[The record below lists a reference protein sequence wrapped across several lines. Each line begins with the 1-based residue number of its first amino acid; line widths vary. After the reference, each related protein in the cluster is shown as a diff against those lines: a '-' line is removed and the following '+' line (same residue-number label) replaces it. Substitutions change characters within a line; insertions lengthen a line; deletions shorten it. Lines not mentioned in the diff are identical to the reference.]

1 MTRVPLQVLIAGGG
15 VAGVEAA
22 LRLHALAGDRVRM
35 ELLSPRA
42 ELVDRPLQVREPF
55 DGTFAPRL
63 PLAHLAA
70 RDIRVREDALES
82 VEAAHG
88 RVRTRSGAR
97 IGYDRL
103 LVATGAP
110 LTVAVPGALAFGG
123 PTGSGRFARVMR
135 RLRDAGS
142 GRLALVVPPGP
153 GWSLPLY
160 ELALLAAPRL
170 PGVEVLV
177 VTPEARPL
185 ATFGA
190 AAADAVAEL
199 LAAAGVRVHTEAVA
213 TAAVDGALELADGTR
228 EPADAVVAGP
238 AVTGPWLHGLPA
250 DMEGFVVVD
259 RHGAVP
265 GCPGVYAA
273 GDVTAG
279 PIKQGGLAAQQA
291 DAAATAIAAAAGV
304 PVPPAPEACV
314 LRAVLLTGGA
324 ANGVRPADAP
334 GGRGG
339 DAAPAGWP
347 PEGSPLYLRAELVQG
362 RPRHSVAS
370 REALWWPPV
379 KLAAH
384 HLASF
389 LVSGG
394 ESHEPLVDRAR

>member
-1 MTRVPLQVLIAGGG
+1 MTRRPLRVLIAGGG

-22 LRLHALAGDRVRM
+22 LRLHALAGDRVRI

-42 ELVDRPLQVREPF
+42 DLVDRPLQVREPF

-63 PLAHLAA
+63 PLARLDA

-82 VEAAHG
+82 VEAARG
-88 RVRTRSGAR
+88 RVLTRSCAR
-97 IGYDRL
+97 VGYDRL

-123 PTGSGRFARVMR
+123 PTGGGRFERVMR
-135 RLRDAGS
+135 RLRDAGA

-190 AAADAVAEL
+190 AAADAVADV
-199 LAAAGVRVHTEAVA
+199 LAAAGVRVRTGAVA
-213 TAAVDGALELADGTR
+213 TAAVDGALELSDGTR

-250 DMEGFVVVD
+250 DMDGFVVVD
-259 RHGAVP
+259 RPGAVP
-265 GCPGVYAA
+265 GCPGVDAA

-291 DAAATAIAAAAGV
+291 DAAATAIAAAAGA
-304 PVPPAPEACV
+304 PVPPAPEACT
-314 LRAVLLTGGA
+314 LRAVLLTGG
-324 ANGVRPADAP
+324 
-334 GGRGG
+334 
-339 DAAPAGWP
+339 
-347 PEGSPLYLRAELVQG
+347 EPLYLRAELVQG
-362 RPRHSVAS
+362 RPRNSVAS
-370 REALWWPPV
+370 REPLWWPPV